1 MLFEAVVAAF
11 VLTQLCYALVNCGLL
26 GLFVRR
32 PTNEVDE
39 RTLGRALETSA
50 RQRERRPV
58 QARADGG
65 SGPLP
70 PFEQAAVAPALEHG
84 SGPRCRLPATEL
96 PRMHV
101 LVSVAHDQ
109 WGLLERTLT
118 SVASQSYPVSL
129 VRVIVAYDPRET
141 AAPELEGEIGGDRP
155 PGLEVVTIET
165 DPDSLASDRS
175 PNEWCFTG
183 TGVSRAHARALTQAY
198 DSQSQTFAD
207 DDVVTVLEA
216 GTRLPVDTFELA
228 VAGLEEYDIVQA
240 KRTVGNA
247 DDGVL
252 PLLESMASAGWSD
265 LCYKSSTGPYHLLG
279 SAYVTE
285 ARVLADLD
293 RWQREADDDV
303 PLGVAAS
310 RRGYDLGIVDRY
322 ARAHCPTALESWIRQ
337 KREWT
342 HEPYRYLYARGWA
355 GLEGSRFWTGLFLI
369 QALAL
374 LSVVGIPAA
383 LLVGLL
389 YSGGGAVGSLTVP
402 LLALV
407 GFNALVWGYLSVVA
421 YRAAWDALPF
431 RSRWHQAGY
440 SIVVNPITQGL
451 ILLVLAVPTALAI
464 GDVARSR
471 ARGRP

>member
-1 MLFEAVVAAF
+1 MLLEAVVAAF

-39 RTLGRALETSA
+39 RTLGRALETA
-50 RQRERRPV
+50 NRRRERRPI

-65 SGPLP
+65 SEPPPPLDRN
-70 PFEQAAVAPALEHG
+70 AVAPALEHG
-84 SGPRCRLPATEL
+84 SGPRCRLPATQL

-101 LVSVAHDQ
+101 LISVEHDQ
-109 WGLLERTLT
+109 WDLLGETLK
-118 SVASQSYPVSL
+118 SLASQSYPVSL

-141 AAPELEGEIGGDRP
+141 AAPELEGEIGADRP

-165 DPDSLASDRS
+165 DRDALASDRS
-175 PNEWCFTG
+175 PDEWCFTG
-183 TGVSRAHARALTQAY
+183 TGVSRAKAGALTHAY
-198 DSQSQTFAD
+198 DTQSRTFAD

-228 VAGLEEYDIVQA
+228 VAGLDEYDIVQA

-265 LCYKSSTGPYHLLG
+265 LCYKSSKGPYHLLG
-279 SAYVTE
+279 AGYFTE
-285 ARVLADLD
+285 AHVLADLD
-293 RWQREADDDV
+293 RWQREADGDV
-303 PLGVAAS
+303 PLGIAAS
-310 RRGYDLGIVDRY
+310 RRGYDLGIIDRY
-322 ARAHCPTALESWIRQ
+322 ARAHCPPTLEAWVDRKRQ
-337 KREWT
+337 WT
-342 HEPYRYLYARGWA
+342 REPYRYLFARGWA
-355 GLEGSRFWTGLFLI
+355 GLEDSRFWTGLVLI

-374 LSVVGIPAA
+374 LSVVGVPAA

-389 YSGGGAVGSLTVP
+389 YSGGVDINSLTVP
-402 LLALV
+402 VLSLV
-407 GFNALVWGYLSVVA
+407 GFNALVWSYSIVVA

-451 ILLVLAVPTALAI
+451 FLLVLAVPTALSI
-464 GDVARSR
+464 GDA
-471 ARGRP
+471 ARGRE